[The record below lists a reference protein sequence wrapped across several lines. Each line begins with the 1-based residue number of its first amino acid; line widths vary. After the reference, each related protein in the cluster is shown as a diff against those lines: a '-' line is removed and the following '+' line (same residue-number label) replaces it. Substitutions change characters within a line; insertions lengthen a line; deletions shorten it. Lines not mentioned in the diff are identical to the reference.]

1 MIKNNLS
8 KKSRKD
14 LLKIVEDGRQ
24 KLQNKILNLSS
35 GDTKDSFETR
45 KIRKSIAR
53 ALTFLNKK

>member
-1 MIKNNLS
+1 MTKNNLS
-8 KKSRKD
+8 KKSKKD